1 VSLKPEEISK
11 LIKDQIRRYDE
22 DLEID
27 ETGTI
32 ITVGDGIALIYG
44 LQNAMAGEL
53 LRFPGDVY
61 GMVLNLEE
69 EHVGAVLMGD
79 DSNIREGDEVKRTGR
94 IVEVPV
100 GNGMLGRVVNALGQA
115 IDGGEPIKS
124 DKFRPV
130 ERVAPGV
137 MTRKSV
143 HQPIQT
149 GLKIIDSM
157 IPIGRGQRE
166 LIIGDRQ
173 TGKTAIAI
181 DTIINQKENNVKCI
195 YVAIGQKASTVAQ
208 IVEKLRSHGAME
220 YTTIV
225 SSTASEPAPLQYI
238 APYAGCAIGEEW
250 MENGDDVLIV
260 YDDLSKHAV
269 AYRTMSLLLK
279 RPPGREAYPGDVFY
293 LHSRLLE
300 RAAKLNDELGAG
312 SLTALPIIETQ
323 AGDISA
329 YIPTNVISIT
339 DGQIFLQTE
348 LFNSGVRPAVDSGLS
363 VSRVGSAAQIKAM
376 KQVSGSLK
384 LELAQFREMQAFA
397 KFGSDLD
404 AATTETLAHGERLTK
419 LLIQNQYDPLP
430 VTHQVLSLFAAK
442 NKFLKPVKVEDV
454 QLYEKEML
462 KYMER
467 NHADILTE
475 IEEKQALDDALSAKI
490 KDALQSFASEFKNM
504 IEG

>member
-1 VSLKPEEISK
+1 MSLKPEEISK

-53 LRFPGDVY
+53 LRFPGDIY

-100 GNGMLGRVVNALGQA
+100 GDGILGRVVNALGQA

-181 DTIINQKENNVKCI
+181 DTIINQKNNNVKCI

-454 QLYEKEML
+454 QMYEKEML

-475 IEEKQALDDALSAKI
+475 IEEKQALDDALSANI
-490 KDALQSFASEFKNM
+490 KAALQAFEAEFKNM